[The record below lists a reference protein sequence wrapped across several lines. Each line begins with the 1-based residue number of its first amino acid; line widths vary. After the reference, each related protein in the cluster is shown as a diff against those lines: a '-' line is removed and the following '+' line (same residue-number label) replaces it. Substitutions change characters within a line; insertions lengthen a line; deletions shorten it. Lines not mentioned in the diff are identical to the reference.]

1 MGRFY
6 LDLEF
11 TNGNYYL
18 ADIIELALLSEE
30 TGNVFHSYIRIHYL
44 IPKRVKELTTISDDT
59 LASIGCSFK
68 DTFVAL
74 NDFIKS
80 ETLQDE
86 SKPLIIAHAGFLF
99 DFPILVTNCMKHKIQ
114 DFGILQHC
122 LFADSIEVLRENGYQ
137 RPGLDSLCQQFG
149 LMRDVHSALGDVQL
163 LKKVFYNQ
171 HIHREHIR
179 TFEKVV
185 FDLKQKL
192 SVRII
197 KIYEWARKCHS
208 HHDLEIML
216 VKFVKKKTALTS
228 HQMFKIAFWYFKD
241 RHVICK

>member
-1 MGRFY
+1 
-6 LDLEF
+6 
-11 TNGNYYL
+11 
-18 ADIIELALLSEE
+18 
-30 TGNVFHSYIRIHYL
+30 
-44 IPKRVKELTTISDDT
+44 
-59 LASIGCSFK
+59 
-68 DTFVAL
+68 
-74 NDFIKS
+74 
-80 ETLQDE
+80 
-86 SKPLIIAHAGFLF
+86 
-99 DFPILVTNCMKHKIQ
+99 
-114 DFGILQHC
+114 
-122 LFADSIEVLRENGYQ
+122 
-137 RPGLDSLCQQFG
+137 
-149 LMRDVHSALGDVQL
+149 MRDVHSALGDVQL

-171 HIHREHIR
+171 HIHREHIH

-192 SVRII
+192 PVQII